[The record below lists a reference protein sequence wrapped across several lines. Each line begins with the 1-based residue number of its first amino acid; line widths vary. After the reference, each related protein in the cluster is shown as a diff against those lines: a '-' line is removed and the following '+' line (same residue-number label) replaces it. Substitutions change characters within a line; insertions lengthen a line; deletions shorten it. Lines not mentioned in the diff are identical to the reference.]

1 MAGGSGRW
9 NQFGK
14 FFTNADELQK
24 IMQKGC
30 KGSVTELTKV
40 AARKLYE
47 NVGEAFGPTA
57 PWYLKY
63 KGQGNPAYRRAGYI
77 QRLIMTEKTEG
88 IEDGYSNMVYF
99 SEDKMYNYATE
110 KTHEYLGRYTDVD
123 GNVVDMPDFIEAL
136 EDGTDIGG
144 RLHKMSRYGAHFL
157 KRTAEDIDAF
167 ISGSGMDFVVGSE
180 FGSLGGLQIERY
192 K

>member
-1 MAGGSGRW
+1 MAGRW
-9 NQFGK
+9 NK
-14 FFTNADELQK
+14 FSKYLTNTDELEK
-24 IMQKGC
+24 LLSKGC

-63 KGQGNPAYRRAGYI
+63 KSQSEKPYKRSGYL
-77 QRLIMTEKTEG
+77 QRVIMVEKTEG
-88 IEDGYSNMVYF
+88 IEDGYSNMAYF
-99 SEDKMYNYATE
+99 SEDKMYGLAT
-110 KTHEYLGRYTDVD
+110 KRTSEYLGRYTDVD
-123 GNVVDMPDFIEAL
+123 GNFVDMPDFIDAL
-136 EDGTDIGG
+136 ENGTEVGG
-144 RLHKMSRYGAHFL
+144 KLHNMSRYGAHFIE
-157 KRTAEDIDAF
+157 KTTDDINAF
-167 ISGSGMDFVVGSE
+167 LSGSGITAMVNEE